1 MMSLTCSAKEVRLNN
16 AFVSWSGGKD
26 CCLACHQAMAD
37 GLNIRYLANMLTEGG
52 AHSRS
57 HGLSNE
63 VLQLQSQAIGIPLR
77 QGKATWD
84 TYEGEFKKLLRS
96 FKQEGVEDG
105 VFGDIDLDEHRE
117 WVERVCNS
125 AEITPHLPLWGRRQD
140 EILKHFI
147 GLGFEAIVVATKA
160 DILGEEWLGR
170 KIDLNFIDQLAKFQE
185 TNKVTPCGEAGE
197 YHTLVIGGPIF
208 QNRLEIQETRNA
220 LREEHW
226 FLEIIR
232 VDMGGN

>member
-1 MMSLTCSAKEVRLNN
+1 MMSLTCNAKEVRLND

-52 AHSRS
+52 THSRS

-63 VLQLQSQAIGIPLR
+63 VLQLQSQAIGMPLR
-77 QGKATWD
+77 QEKATWD
-84 TYEGEFKKLLRS
+84 TYEGEFKKLLSS

-125 AEITPHLPLWGRRQD
+125 AGITPHLPLWKRRQD

-147 GLGFEAIVVATKA
+147 SLGFEAIVVATKA

-185 TNKVTPCGEAGE
+185 TNKVTLCGEAGE
-197 YHTLVIGGPIF
+197 YHTLVIDGPIF
-208 QNRLEIQETRNA
+208 QNRLEIRETRNV
-220 LREEHW
+220 LRDEHW
-226 FLEIIR
+226 FLEIVR
-232 VDMGGN
+232 MDMGGD

>member
-1 MMSLTCSAKEVRLNN
+1 MNN

-52 AHSRS
+52 THSRS

-63 VLQLQSQAIGIPLR
+63 VLLLQSQAIGIPLR

-84 TYEGEFKKLLRS
+84 TYEGEFKKLLSS

-117 WVERVCNS
+117 WVERVCS
-125 AEITPHLPLWGRRQD
+125 EVGIKAFLPLWGIKPEELID
-140 EILKHFI
+140 EFL
-147 GLGFEAIVVATKA
+147 GLGFKAMIVATTLEKDLLEKVLDKA
-160 DILGEEWLGR
+160 LVNRI
-170 KIDLNFIDQLAKFQE
+170 
-185 TNKVTPCGEAGE
+185 TNIGSHPCGEGGE
-197 YHTLVIGGPIF
+197 YHTFVTSGPIF
-208 QNRLEIQETRNA
+208 KKA
-220 LREEHW
+220 LKVTQGRTARRDDAW
-226 FLEIIR
+226 FLEISAELK
-232 VDMGGN
+232 